1 MPPPQQAGEKV
12 LSSGW
17 LSKKARTNAFSSGKN
32 WNRRYFLLVAPPPGA
47 RRGAFPTLR
56 YFNSDAPA
64 SVSQPRGGVA
74 VGPNAAVR
82 VLDTEESLAEF
93 DLPPKL
99 LGKRLFVFQAKPGA
113 ADAATAK
120 STYVLEAE
128 SSAALQHWVAALT
141 EAISKAR
148 HSGSMTGSGQAGVT
162 SNAAVAYGNE
172 GAAGD
177 GALAE
182 SGGESAAPIR
192 AFSGALERA
201 GLVGPLG
208 GPAIA
213 NLPGAVWE
221 TPAFIDL
228 MADAMLTREAV
239 ERRRG
244 ALAAGGAEGALRPLV
259 RSATDV
265 GRALGQLA
273 MPASAEEAEA
283 LGDARQALVGLGDLA
298 LACPAGSRDN
308 KRFLAWIEEVVDRV
322 RNTPIGRSLL
332 LPGGWCTRA
341 GGHPLVYAVRRHHG
355 HYALLV
361 TNCGD
366 GLEYHPIEADP
377 LLDGFRYAHTVVLDD
392 VDPGT
397 LMDASTWALLY
408 RPLIFPAPGK
418 KQSEHIYA
426 KVLPL
431 LNKRPL
437 MASAYHERSAA
448 SRQFCLL
455 YTSPSPRDRG

>member
-17 LSKKARTNAFSSGKN
+17 LNKKARTNAFSSGKN
-32 WNRRYFLLVAPPPGA
+32 WNRRYFVLVAPPPGA

-56 YFNSDAPA
+56 YCNSDAPA

-99 LGKRLFVFQAKPGA
+99 LGKRLFAFQAKPGA
-113 ADAATAK
+113 PDAATAK

-148 HSGSMTGSGQAGVT
+148 HSGSMSGANGAGVT
-162 SNAAVAYGNE
+162 SNAAVAYVTE
-172 GAAGD
+172 GGAGD
-177 GALAE
+177 GSLA
-182 SGGESAAPIR
+182 GGADAAPRR

-239 ERRRG
+239 ERRRV
-244 ALAAGGAEGALRPLV
+244 ALAAGGADGALRPLV

-273 MPASAEEAEA
+273 MPTSSRRPRRWGTRGRRWWASGTSRWRAPR
-283 LGDARQALVGLGDLA
+283 ARGTTRGSSFGSRRWWTACGTRPSGA
-298 LACPAGSRDN
+298 RCSCPADGAR
-308 KRFLAWIEEVVDRV
+308 A
-322 RNTPIGRSLL
+322 
-332 LPGGWCTRA
+332 RA
-341 GGHPLVYAVRRHHG
+341 GTRSCTP
-355 HYALLV
+355 
-361 TNCGD
+361 CG
-366 GLEYHPIEADP
+366 
-377 LLDGFRYAHTVVLDD
+377 
-392 VDPGT
+392 GT
-397 LMDASTWALLY
+397 T
-408 RPLIFPAPGK
+408 GTT
-418 KQSEHIYA
+418 
-426 KVLPL
+426 
-431 LNKRPL
+431 
-437 MASAYHERSAA
+437 RS
-448 SRQFCLL
+448 R
-455 YTSPSPRDRG
+455 

>member
-32 WNRRYFLLVAPPPGA
+32 WNRRYFVLVAPPPDA

-56 YFNSDAPA
+56 YCNSDAPA

-99 LGKRLFVFQAKPGA
+99 LGKRLFAFQAKPGA

-148 HSGSMTGSGQAGVT
+148 HSGSMAITGVASVT
-162 SNAAVAYGNE
+162 SNAAAAYGNE
-172 GAAGD
+172 
-177 GALAE
+177 E
-182 SGGESAAPIR
+182 GEDVRDAAPRR

-221 TPAFIDL
+221 TPAFVDL

-244 ALAAGGAEGALRPLV
+244 ALAPGGAEGALRPLV

-273 MPASAEEAEA
+273 MPVSAWPAP
-283 LGDARQALVGLGDLA
+283 DQRQHMVPRGHGHTSTRANGLG
-298 LACPAGSRDN
+298 
-308 KRFLAWIEEVVDRV
+308 RV
-322 RNTPIGRSLL
+322 
-332 LPGGWCTRA
+332 
-341 GGHPLVYAVRRHHG
+341 
-355 HYALLV
+355 
-361 TNCGD
+361 
-366 GLEYHPIEADP
+366 
-377 LLDGFRYAHTVVLDD
+377 
-392 VDPGT
+392 
-397 LMDASTWALLY
+397 
-408 RPLIFPAPGK
+408 
-418 KQSEHIYA
+418 
-426 KVLPL
+426 
-431 LNKRPL
+431 
-437 MASAYHERSAA
+437 
-448 SRQFCLL
+448 
-455 YTSPSPRDRG
+455 

>member
-1 MPPPQQAGEKV
+1 
-12 LSSGW
+12 
-17 LSKKARTNAFSSGKN
+17 
-32 WNRRYFLLVAPPPGA
+32 
-47 RRGAFPTLR
+47 
-56 YFNSDAPA
+56 
-64 SVSQPRGGVA
+64 
-74 VGPNAAVR
+74 
-82 VLDTEESLAEF
+82 
-93 DLPPKL
+93 
-99 LGKRLFVFQAKPGA
+99 
-113 ADAATAK
+113 
-120 STYVLEAE
+120 
-128 SSAALQHWVAALT
+128 
-141 EAISKAR
+141 
-148 HSGSMTGSGQAGVT
+148 
-162 SNAAVAYGNE
+162 
-172 GAAGD
+172 
-177 GALAE
+177 
-182 SGGESAAPIR
+182 
-192 AFSGALERA
+192 
-201 GLVGPLG
+201 
-208 GPAIA
+208 
-213 NLPGAVWE
+213 
-221 TPAFIDL
+221 
-228 MADAMLTREAV
+228 
-239 ERRRG
+239 
-244 ALAAGGAEGALRPLV
+244 
-259 RSATDV
+259 
-265 GRALGQLA
+265 

-437 MASAYHERSAA
+437 MASAYHERSSA
-448 SRQFCLL
+448 SRQFSNAQAGPAAGAVVEDPGRARGPGRDE
-455 YTSPSPRDRG
+455 TPPRRSPKSRAAATCARPR